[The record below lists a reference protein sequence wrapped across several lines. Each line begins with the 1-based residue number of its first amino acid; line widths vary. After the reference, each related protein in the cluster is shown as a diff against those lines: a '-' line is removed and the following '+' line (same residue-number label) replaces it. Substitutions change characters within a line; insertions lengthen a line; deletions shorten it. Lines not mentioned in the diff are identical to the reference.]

1 MGRVPLSLFLSWL
14 LLTPFSSSSSS
25 SPPPSSLFQPLP
37 LVFLILFPSSLVTP
51 KDLGDLLFGLECL
64 RDVLRAL

>member
-1 MGRVPLSLFLSWL
+1 MSRVPLSLFLSWL
-14 LLTPFSSSSSS
+14 LLTPFSSSSS